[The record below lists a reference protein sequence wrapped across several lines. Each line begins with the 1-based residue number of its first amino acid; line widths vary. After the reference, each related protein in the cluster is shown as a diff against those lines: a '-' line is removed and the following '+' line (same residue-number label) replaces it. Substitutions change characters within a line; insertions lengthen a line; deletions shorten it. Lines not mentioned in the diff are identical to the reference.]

1 MADAAPYAVAEV
13 NCLMP
18 ILASIREDMRSV
30 FERDP
35 AATSVFAVLLCY
47 PGLHA
52 VWAHRMIHW
61 FWEKDLKVFARYL
74 SQVARFFTG
83 IEIHPGAKI
92 GRRLF
97 IDHGM
102 GVVIGETAIV
112 GNDVTIYQG
121 VTLGGTGKE
130 RGKRHPTLRDGVFVG
145 NNANVLGNIVIG
157 ENSRVGAGSVVL
169 RDVPPNSTVVG
180 VPAHVVYRDGHRV
193 LITDPHD
200 IKDPLSDV
208 LIALAKDVEELKA
221 KVAQRE
227 GVPATADATQ
237 SLQVEDIERA
247 AYRSS
252 QELEGW
258 YGIGGGI

>member
-1 MADAAPYAVAEV
+1 
-13 NCLMP
+13 
-18 ILASIREDMRSV
+18 
-30 FERDP
+30 
-35 AATSVFAVLLCY
+35 
-47 PGLHA
+47 
-52 VWAHRMIHW
+52 
-61 FWEKDLKVFARYL
+61 
-74 SQVARFFTG
+74 
-83 IEIHPGAKI
+83 
-92 GRRLF
+92 
-97 IDHGM
+97 
-102 GVVIGETAIV
+102 
-112 GNDVTIYQG
+112 
-121 VTLGGTGKE
+121 
-130 RGKRHPTLRDGVFVG
+130 
-145 NNANVLGNIVIG
+145 LGNIVIG

-227 GVPATADATQ
+227 GVPVTADATQ